1 MPDDLMAAARDR
13 FQGPLDSPRMADR
26 IATFFLTHSKT
37 DLKKPGAE
45 KLRA

>member
-1 MPDDLMAAARDR
+1 MAAARDR

-26 IATFFLTHSKT
+26 IATFFLTHNSKT